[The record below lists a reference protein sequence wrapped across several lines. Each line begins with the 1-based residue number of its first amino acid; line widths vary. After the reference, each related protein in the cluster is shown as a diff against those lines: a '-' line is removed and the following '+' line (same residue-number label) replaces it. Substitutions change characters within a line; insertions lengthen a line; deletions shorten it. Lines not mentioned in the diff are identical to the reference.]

1 MNMEGDG
8 PQDQPAEGVLSLDA
22 LAEGMDEEAAPEES
36 EEGEESDE
44 SEESE
49 AEEEGEESEEQE
61 EEPTVV
67 IKHDGKDVILK
78 QSEALALAQQGF
90 DYSKKTMALAEERK
104 ALEPLKAEAE
114 HYRKQHYEALDAT
127 VQRLMAFEQF
137 VKAEIGEPPP
147 IEWAQQDAAYYLA
160 QKELHESRKGKLGQ
174 VLAALQHSKQEQ
186 ARLRQAEV
194 LRQAEES
201 ERELKSTL
209 PGWND
214 DMLQSYSAYAG
225 EHGLTPESAERALL
239 TPGFWRLIHK
249 AKAYDD
255 LQKKKAEMKP
265 VKELPKVQKPSGQNQ
280 PPQLAK
286 RQEAMKRHK
295 ANPSLNSLAALL

>member
-1 MNMEGDG
+1 MKMEGDG
-8 PQDQPAEGVLSLDA
+8 PQDQPAEGVLSLED
-22 LAEGMDEEAAPEES
+22 LAASMDDEAALEES

-44 SEESE
+44 SEESD
-49 AEEEGEESEEQE
+49 AEEEGEESEESE
-61 EEPTVV
+61 DESTVV
-67 IKHDGKDVILK
+67 IKHDGKDVTLK
-78 QSEALALAQQGF
+78 LSEALALAQQGF
-90 DYSKKTMALAEERK
+90 DYSKKTMAVAEERK

-137 VKAEIGEPPP
+137 VKSEIGDPPP

-174 VLAALQHSKQEQ
+174 VLAALQHSQQEQ

-194 LRQAEES
+194 LRQAEEA
-201 ERELKSTL
+201 ERELKGTL

-214 DMLQSYSAYAG
+214 DMLKDLSAFAS
-225 EHGLTPESAERALL
+225 EHGLTPDSAERALL
-239 TPGFWRLIHK
+239 TPGFWKLAQK

-265 VKELPKVQKPSGQNQ
+265 VKALPKVHKPSGQNQ

-295 ANPSLNSLAALL
+295 AKPSLTSLAELL